1 MNIFFLSLI
10 PTEIAE
16 MSCDQ
21 HVVKI
26 QLEICQMLYTAWY
39 FSSEENYIQENAPY
53 TKDGKRRGYRAAH
66 PMTMW
71 IGSSLENYIYACE
84 IGMALTLEYTY
95 RYTLVRNI

>member
-1 MNIFFLSLI
+1 
-10 PTEIAE
+10 
-16 MSCDQ
+16 
-21 HVVKI
+21 
-26 QLEICQMLYTAWY
+26 MLYTAWY

-71 IGSSLENYIYACE
+71 IG
-84 IGMALTLEYTY
+84 MALTLEYTY

>member
-1 MNIFFLSLI
+1 MVL
-10 PTEIAE
+10 
-16 MSCDQ
+16 
-21 HVVKI
+21 
-26 QLEICQMLYTAWY
+26 
-39 FSSEENYIQENAPY
+39 SSEENYVQENAPY